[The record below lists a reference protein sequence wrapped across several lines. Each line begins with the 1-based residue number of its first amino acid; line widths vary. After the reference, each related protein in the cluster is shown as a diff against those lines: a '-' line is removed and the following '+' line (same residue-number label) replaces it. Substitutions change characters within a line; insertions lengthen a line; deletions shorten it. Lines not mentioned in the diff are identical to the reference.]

1 LFYRRYSP
9 ATVER
14 AFARAQEFTAAQN
27 GQGVQFRLGGG
38 LLGIVAAVQTAVER
52 SYWAFLG
59 LFALLA
65 SIGAVLCGAGGRT
78 AVGIVGLLL
87 VTQTL
92 VFLLLWGGGKGL
104 DLNIYTLPLIIVGTG
119 MALIPAFLS
128 WLPDDEISAQ
138 TFAMSGLIVAAA
150 AAVWLFSPMRLQAEV
165 GVFFIILAVLVP
177 LFVRQVRQFAA
188 VRTTE

>member
-1 LFYRRYSP
+1 
-9 ATVER
+9 
-14 AFARAQEFTAAQN
+14 
-27 GQGVQFRLGGG
+27 
-38 LLGIVAAVQTAVER
+38 LLGIVAAVHTAVER
-52 SYWAFLG
+52 NYWAFLG

-65 SIGAVLCGAGGRT
+65 SIGAVLCGVGGRS

-87 VTQTL
+87 VTQVL

-138 TFAMSGLIVAAA
+138 TCAMSGLIVAAA

-165 GVFFIILAVLVP
+165 GVFFIVLAVLVP
-177 LFVRQVRQFAA
+177 LFVRQVREFAG
-188 VRTTE
+188 RQNDEG